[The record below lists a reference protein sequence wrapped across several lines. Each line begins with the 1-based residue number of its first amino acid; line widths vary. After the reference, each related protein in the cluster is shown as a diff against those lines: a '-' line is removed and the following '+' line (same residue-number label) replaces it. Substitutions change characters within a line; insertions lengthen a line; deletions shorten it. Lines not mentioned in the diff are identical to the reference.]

1 MQMNQ
6 RPRRAR
12 KIKFPYVQNLVLQFL
27 ESTRESQSKSRDA
40 EDSALTCLEQMVE
53 LGHVGDDGE
62 LVRHVAVHH
71 VLVHVGHGSAVV
83 LEYTRGAWVSSGY
96 RWCGQWYMYR
106 DL

>member
-1 MQMNQ
+1 M
-6 RPRRAR
+6 
-12 KIKFPYVQNLVLQFL
+12 KFSYVQNLVRQFL

-40 EDSALTCLEQMVE
+40 ENLALTCLKQMVE
-53 LGHVGDDGE
+53 LGHVGDDRE

-83 LEYTRGAWVSSGY
+83 LEYIRGAWVSSGY
-96 RWCGQWYMYR
+96 RWWGQLYIYR